1 MSSGDITFPLSFAQ
15 RRLWF
20 LDQLEPGT
28 TFYNLPLVVPFSFP
42 VNAGVL
48 ERSINEVVRRHE
60 VLRTVFAS
68 LDDEPM
74 QVIKPDM
81 PVHLAIHDLR
91 GLAPEEMEAETER
104 LTVEIVQR
112 VFDLAKGP
120 LIRVALL
127 RRGIQ
132 DHIFVLVMHHIV
144 SDGWSLG
151 IFWRELSALYNAY
164 YVGQKS
170 PLPELPIQYADFTVW
185 QRERLTGERLD
196 ELTAYW
202 RRQLQD
208 LPLLQLPTD
217 RPRPP
222 ALSYRGASLAFSLP
236 RTLGNALKALCQRE
250 GVTLFMTLLSAFSVL
265 LHRYS
270 GQEDIVVGMPTASR
284 DQEEIEGLI
293 GFFVNSLVLRLDL
306 SGNPSFLDLL
316 QRARETSLDA
326 IAHHELPFE
335 KLVEELQPERD
346 PSRNPLFQV
355 SFQLFSAAP
364 EREAKSSEVETI
376 PINRGAA
383 VFDLAVNLWEG
394 ADEIRGQIEYTTDLF
409 DSATIERL
417 AVHYKTLL
425 KNAVAN
431 PAARLSELQIL
442 SDAEQHQLLSLGTGA
457 PVPVPE
463 RCVHQAFEYWA
474 RKTPDA
480 LAVSGPD
487 TAHSYDALNRRA
499 NRIAHRLR
507 GLGVARGSVVA
518 VCVERGAAL
527 IAAMLAILKTGAAYL
542 PLDSSYPPQRL
553 SFMLSDSGARLVL
566 SDAATVD
573 RLPSEAPV
581 LMLDDDATFAQSSEE
596 DLPATVT
603 PGDACYL
610 IYTSGSTGV
619 PKGVAVP
626 HRGLANLSAW
636 HGHAFAVTPRDRA
649 SQVASAA
656 FDACGWEIWPYL
668 SAGGS
673 VHVIADEVRGSP
685 PELIKAL
692 HDASISIAFLPTPLA
707 QAVLDDPAHAGL
719 RLRYLLT
726 GGDKLSRPP
735 PRGTAFVVVN
745 NYGPTEYSV
754 VATSCEV
761 AAASATPPP
770 IGRPIANTRALV
782 LDPYL
787 NLVPPGVAGELYVG
801 GPGLALGYHN
811 RPELTAERFVP
822 DPFAPGSHLYRTGD
836 RVRCR
841 ADGQIEFLGRS
852 DNQVKIRGFRIE
864 PGEIEAAL
872 TANSLVHDAVVVPAE
887 HGGRLVAYVAPQ
899 PHAKGNGVN
908 GGAWTELE
916 VRLRAELR
924 NRLPDYMVPSD
935 FVILPA
941 LPLTAHGKIDR
952 RALPA
957 LNEIAPAATPANAAP
972 RTPLETVLTDM
983 WREVL
988 DIDAV
993 GINDNFFERGGH
1005 SLLATQLVSRVRE
1018 WLKAEVPLKT
1028 LFRAPTPAL
1037 FAAELLTA
1045 APDSSAILR
1054 AAQLVVS
1061 VSQLSED
1068 EAREMLTRAAGPR
1081 DESSIT

>member
-28 TFYNLPLVVPFSFP
+28 TFYNLPLVVPFDFA

-48 ERSINEVVRRHE
+48 ERGINEIVRRHE

-68 LDDEPM
+68 LDDQPM
-74 QVIKPDM
+74 QVIRPDM
-81 PVHLAIHDLR
+81 PVRLAIHDLR

-104 LTVEIVQR
+104 LTAEIVQR
-112 VFDLAKGP
+112 VFDLAEGP

-127 RRGIQ
+127 RRGYE
-132 DHIFVLVMHHIV
+132 DHVFVLVMHHIV

-164 YVGQKS
+164 YVGQTS
-170 PLPELPIQYADFTVW
+170 PLPEPPIQYADFAVW

-196 ELTAYW
+196 RLAAYW

-222 ALSYRGASLAFSLP
+222 TLSYRGASLAFSLP
-236 RTLGNALKALCQRE
+236 RTLSGALKALCQRE
-250 GVTLFMTLLSAFSVL
+250 GATLFMTLLSAFSVL
-265 LHRYS
+265 LQRYS

-316 QRARETSLDA
+316 QRVRETSLDA

-355 SFQLFSAAP
+355 SFQLFSASP
-364 EREAKSSEVETI
+364 ERDAQSSEVETI
-376 PINRGAA
+376 PVNRGAA

-394 ADEIRGQIEYTTDLF
+394 ADEIGGQIEYTTDLF
-409 DSATIERL
+409 DTATIERL
-417 AVHYKTLL
+417 AAHYKTLL
-425 KNAVAN
+425 KNAVAR

-442 SDAEQHQLLSLGTGA
+442 SDAERNQLLSQGTGA
-457 PVPVPE
+457 PVPVPDL
-463 RCVHQAFEYWA
+463 CVHQCFEHWA
-474 RKTPDA
+474 RTTPAA

-507 GLGVARGSVVA
+507 GLGVTRGSVVA
-518 VCVERGAAL
+518 VCVERGASMV
-527 IAAMLAILKTGAAYL
+527 AAMLAILKTGAAYL
-542 PLDSSYPPQRL
+542 PLDSAYPAQRL
-553 SFMLSDSGARLVL
+553 SFMLSDSGAKLVL

-573 RLPSEAPV
+573 RLPSDAPV
-581 LMLDDDATFAQSSEE
+581 LMLDDEATFAQSSED
-596 DLPATVT
+596 DLPATAT
-603 PGDACYL
+603 PDDPCYL

-636 HGHAFAVTPRDRA
+636 HVHAFAVTPRDRA

-656 FDACGWEIWPYL
+656 FDACGWEAWPYL

-673 VHVIADEVRGSP
+673 VHVIVDEVRGSP
-685 PELIKAL
+685 PKLIEAL
-692 HDASISIAFLPTPLA
+692 HDAGITIAFLPTPLA
-707 QAVLDDPAHAGL
+707 QAVLDDPAHAAL

-735 PRGTAFVVVN
+735 PRGAAFVVVN

-782 LDPYL
+782 LDPHL
-787 NLVPPGVAGELYVG
+787 NLVPEGVVGELYIG

-811 RPELTAERFVP
+811 RPELTAERFVA
-822 DPFAPGSHLYRTGD
+822 DPFVPGDRLYCTGD

-841 ADGQIEFLGRS
+841 ADGQIEFLGRT

-864 PGEIEAAL
+864 LGEIEAAL
-872 TANSLVHDAVVVPAE
+872 TANSLVHDAVVVPAQ

-908 GGAWTELE
+908 GSAWTELE

-952 RALPA
+952 RALPVPH
-957 LNEIAPAATPANAAP
+957 EISSSITPAAAP
-972 RTPLETVLTDM
+972 RTPLESVLTSM
-983 WREVL
+983 WSEVL
-988 DIDAV
+988 DIEAV
-993 GINDNFFERGGH
+993 GVNDNFFERGGH

-1037 FAAELLTA
+1037 FAAELLTT
-1045 APDSSAILR
+1045 APDSAAVLR

-1068 EAREMLTRAAGPR
+1068 ETREMLTRADDRR
-1081 DESSIT
+1081 DEGSIT

>member
-1 MSSGDITFPLSFAQ
+1 M
-15 RRLWF
+15 
-20 LDQLEPGT
+20 
-28 TFYNLPLVVPFSFP
+28 
-42 VNAGVL
+42 
-48 ERSINEVVRRHE
+48 
-60 VLRTVFAS
+60 
-68 LDDEPM
+68 
-74 QVIKPDM
+74 
-81 PVHLAIHDLR
+81 
-91 GLAPEEMEAETER
+91 
-104 LTVEIVQR
+104 
-112 VFDLAKGP
+112 
-120 LIRVALL
+120 
-127 RRGIQ
+127 
-132 DHIFVLVMHHIV
+132 
-144 SDGWSLG
+144 
-151 IFWRELSALYNAY
+151 
-164 YVGQKS
+164 
-170 PLPELPIQYADFTVW
+170 
-185 QRERLTGERLD
+185 
-196 ELTAYW
+196 
-202 RRQLQD
+202 
-208 LPLLQLPTD
+208 
-217 RPRPP
+217 
-222 ALSYRGASLAFSLP
+222 
-236 RTLGNALKALCQRE
+236 
-250 GVTLFMTLLSAFSVL
+250 
-265 LHRYS
+265 
-270 GQEDIVVGMPTASR
+270 
-284 DQEEIEGLI
+284 
-293 GFFVNSLVLRLDL
+293 
-306 SGNPSFLDLL
+306 
-316 QRARETSLDA
+316 
-326 IAHHELPFE
+326 
-335 KLVEELQPERD
+335 
-346 PSRNPLFQV
+346 

-364 EREAKSSEVETI
+364 EREAKSSGVETI

-474 RKTPDA
+474 GKTPDA

-573 RLPSEAPV
+573 RLPGEAPV

-692 HDASISIAFLPTPLA
+692 HDASITIAFLPTPLA